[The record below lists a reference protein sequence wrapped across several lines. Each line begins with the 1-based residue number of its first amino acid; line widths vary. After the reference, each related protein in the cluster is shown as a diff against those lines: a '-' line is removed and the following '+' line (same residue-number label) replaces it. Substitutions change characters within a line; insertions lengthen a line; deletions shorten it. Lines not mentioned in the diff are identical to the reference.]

1 MTDRQDIVQAIP
13 VETGYHVE
21 MPDTVDVS
29 NKMIECYNLRRT
41 VMILCAI
48 DFFFDLVYSFY
59 LPYFIIPTFIALFG
73 YHGADKYKKCLVL
86 TYFIYVTADWLIKL
100 GLHIA
105 NAVES
110 YNGMKPTPTALAWI
124 LVIITTMIDV
134 WISKIVYKYWD
145 SLKNMPLLELSR
157 LKDATIT
164 IRRFVYW

>member
-13 VETGYHVE
+13 VETGYHVD
-21 MPDTVDVS
+21 MPDTVGVT

-59 LPYFIIPTFIALFG
+59 LP
-73 YHGADKYKKCLVL
+73 
-86 TYFIYVTADWLIKL
+86 YFIYVTADWLIKL